1 MTNMLNATLILSHGR
16 LGARLARSLAP
27 RLTKNKKCFVA
38 QYLFV
43 LAIKDV
49 AQYLFVLA
57 IKDVAQYLFVLAIK
71 DGEAATDVGPAAHRR
86 RQ

>member
-1 MTNMLNATLILSHGR
+1 M
-16 LGARLARSLAP
+16 ARSLAP

-57 IKDVAQYLFVLAIK
+57 IKD
-71 DGEAATDVGPAAHRR
+71 GEATTDVGPAAHRR